1 MADAKEKI
9 GFVGLGMMG
18 LPMSRNLIDDGYPVT
33 VFDLDANVVEMAKT
47 NGATSTGSA
56 AEVAE
61 VSDIIITMVPDS
73 HHVEAVIA
81 GVRGISEGAKP
92 GSVVIDMSTID
103 PEIGKKMANLL
114 ESQGV
119 NFIDAPVTGGVQGAE
134 SGTLSILVGGK
145 ADVFERVLPVLNVLG
160 GDISHMG
167 PVGSG
172 HTTKIANQLIGVA
185 TVAGMAEAFVLAKK
199 AGLDMQTFYD
209 AIKNGAGRS
218 WALETLG
225 PKILEGDF
233 SPGFMVQH
241 MQKDLRLASELGEK
255 TGTSLPTS
263 NLIAQ
268 LYRSVQADGG
278 DATKQGHQALIQSI
292 EKLSN
297 EEARY

>member
-33 VFDLDANVVEMAKT
+33 VFDLDANVVETAKT

-81 GVRGISEGAKP
+81 GVRGIAEGAKS

-268 LYRSVQADGG
+268 IYRSVQADGG

>member
-119 NFIDAPVTGGVQGAE
+119 SFIDAPVTGGVQGAE

-145 ADVFERVLPVLNVLG
+145 ADVFERALPVLNVLG